1 MSHSILIVDDEFG
14 LAELLGELL
23 RLRDYEVT
31 LASNGRQ
38 GLTLLAQQRFA
49 LVLTDVMMPL
59 MDGIEMVRR
68 MRAAPDLAS
77 IPVIVMTAV
86 PGGITP
92 EERRLVQG
100 LLTKPFGPAALYELI
115 DRLLVGN

>member
-1 MSHSILIVDDEFG
+1 MSPSVLIVDDEFG

-23 RLRDYEVT
+23 RLRGYAVT
-31 LASNGRQ
+31 LASNGQR
-38 GLTLLAQQRFA
+38 GLALLSQQRFA

-59 MDGIEMVRR
+59 MDGIEMVRS
-68 MRAAPDLAS
+68 MRASPELAS

-86 PGGITP
+86 PNGITA

-100 LLTKPFGPAALYELI
+100 LLKKPFGPAALYDLI
-115 DRLLVGN
+115 DRVLVGN

>member
-1 MSHSILIVDDEFG
+1 MRHAILIVDDEFG

-23 RLRDYEVT
+23 RLRDFDVT
-31 LASNGRQ
+31 LASNGQR
-38 GLTLLAQQRFA
+38 GLALMSQQPFS
-49 LVLTDVMMPL
+49 LVLTDVMMPV

-68 MRAAPDLAS
+68 MRASPDLAR

-86 PGGITP
+86 PNGLTA

-100 LLTKPFGPAALYELI
+100 LLGKPFGPAALYELI